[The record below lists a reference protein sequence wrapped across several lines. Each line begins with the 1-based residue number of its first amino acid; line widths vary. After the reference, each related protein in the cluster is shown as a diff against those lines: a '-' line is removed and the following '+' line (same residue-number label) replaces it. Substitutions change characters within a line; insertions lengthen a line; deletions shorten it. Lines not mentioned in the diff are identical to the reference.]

1 VIENDP
7 AKDALNDR
15 QQLLAGRPVLHGLPS
30 DVLRELDAAMDLVRV
45 PAGTPVVTRGQPNVP
60 FVLVVQGGLRVSYV
74 DLGGIRRVLFEYFRG
89 GTFGEALVLSG
100 RASPFDAHAI
110 RDSTF
115 LYLRSDR
122 LNELVA
128 RHPELLAGFARVLA
142 IRVVELLGS
151 QSFLES
157 SAPKVDQLPRSIA
170 LVSSSSESVRR
181 TRNLV
186 VEALS
191 RTRNTRR
198 VRLQNAHYAEDGG
211 EAELVVFEYEPSD
224 PSWRDFCRRSV
235 DRVMILLDERDLER
249 LRTGTDG
256 WGEFRFGDGA
266 LRLALAIVH
275 DPSLALPH
283 GGIAYSHLPDISRIH
298 HVRSCTPLDAE
309 RLARWLLDRPVGLV
323 LGGGGARGIAHVGV
337 LKALEEAHVPV
348 DIVGG
353 TSMGAIFAGGYAR
366 GWPADRIMQEVRRLF
381 RSRFALYDPTI
392 PVSALLAGKK
402 LDRELA
408 RLFEDI
414 DIADLW
420 TPFFCVSTNISHA
433 LREVHE
439 SGRLRD
445 AIRSSCSI
453 PGLFPPFEKIT
464 KVLVDGGL
472 IDNLPIDVMAER
484 SRGPVIA
491 VDVFPYRHSPD
502 EKPGHALQRV
512 TRFLRWLKP
521 FSQPG
526 PPEAPRLFDILMR
539 STLLGSQHATELSLS
554 LHPPALYLVPDIVNR
569 KVLDWGDYESLFR
582 AGYECAKDALEAG
595 KLPSALWEGRIE
607 DV

>member
-1 VIENDP
+1 VIEDDP
-7 AKDALNDR
+7 ANDALNDR
-15 QQLLAGRPVLHGLPS
+15 QRLLAGRPVLRGLPP
-30 DVLRELDAAMDLVRV
+30 DVLRALDAAMDLVRV
-45 PAGTPVVTRGQPNVP
+45 PAGTPVMTRGQANVP
-60 FVLVVQGGLRVSYV
+60 FVLVIHGGLRVSYV
-74 DLGGIRRVLFEYFRG
+74 DLEGIRHVLFEYFRG
-89 GTFGEALVLSG
+89 GTFGEALLLSG
-100 RASPFDAHAI
+100 RPSPFDAHAI

-122 LNELVA
+122 LSELVA

-157 SAPKVDQLPRSIA
+157 FGRKVDQLPRSIA

-186 VEALS
+186 AEALA

-198 VRLQNAHYAEDGG
+198 VRLDEVHHVEDNG
-211 EAELVVFEYEPSD
+211 EADLVVFEYEPSD
-224 PSWRDFCRRSV
+224 RSWRDFCTRSV
-235 DRVMILLDERDLER
+235 DRVMVLLDERDLER
-249 LRTGTDG
+249 LRTGNDEWRG
-256 WGEFRFGDGA
+256 FRFGDGA
-266 LRLALAIVH
+266 LRVTLAIVH

-283 GGIAYSHLPDISRIH
+283 GGDAYSHLPDIARIH
-298 HVRSCTPLDAE
+298 HVRSGTPLDAE

-323 LGGGGARGIAHVGV
+323 LGGGGSRGIAHVGV
-337 LKALEEAHVPV
+337 LKALEEANVPV
-348 DIVGG
+348 DIIGG
-353 TSMGAIFAGGYAR
+353 TSMGAIFAGGHAR
-366 GWPADRIMQEVRRLF
+366 GWPADKIMHEVRRLF

-392 PVSALLAGKK
+392 PMSALLAGKK

-414 DIADLW
+414 EIADLW
-420 TPFFCVSTNISHA
+420 TPFFCISTNISRA

-439 SGRLRD
+439 SGMLRD

-453 PGLFPPFEKIT
+453 PGLFPPFEKIA

-491 VDVFPYRHSPD
+491 VDVFPYRRQAD
-502 EKPGHALQRV
+502 EMPGNPLQRV

-526 PPEAPRLFDILMR
+526 PPDAPRLFDILMR

-554 LHPPALYLVPDIVNR
+554 RHPPALYLVPDIVNR
-569 KVLDWGDYESLFR
+569 KMLDWGDYESLFR
-582 AGYECAKDALEAG
+582 AGYECARDALKAG
-595 KLPSALWEGRIE
+595 KFPSALWEGRIE